1 MSERF
6 RKSLAVVLALVLVV
20 GVAGMA
26 GCAKEEPTPA
36 EPTEP
41 TGDEPVVGGTLNFYI
56 NEPAFI
62 DPVNAQESEGMQVV
76 YNVFD
81 SLVDF
86 DAVTSEIKPSAAESW
101 EANADATVWT
111 FKLRQGAKF
120 HNGREVKAAD
130 FKYAWERICNPDN
143 KSEISYHLSAI
154 KGFDEMAAGTAKELS
169 GVKAVDDYT
178 LEVTLSYAFGDFE
191 YVVGHP
197 ALGPVPAEEVDTA
210 DKAKAFADKPVG
222 NGPFMM
228 SEPWNHNQGIKVVR
242 FDDYYGDKPYLDGV
256 DFKIFKDEETAF
268 LEFKAGNL
276 DFTSI
281 PGGQIAATIS
291 EFGESADGYTVEPGK
306 QVLTG
311 SELSTYYI
319 VLNNKDKTTSNA
331 DVRRA
336 LSLAINREVIAE
348 SVYEGTRSPATGIVP
363 RGIVGYQ
370 EGSWPYAKYDK
381 EAAIA
386 QLEKAGFKDGAGMP
400 ELALSFNA
408 GSGHEPV
415 MELIAS
421 DLKAIGV
428 SVKLDGMEWAQH
440 LDNMDAGTFQL
451 GRLGWLADYPIMDN
465 FLYPLFFSESAD
477 NHSFYKDAAV
487 DTALLDAR
495 KIADP
500 AARIEAYRAI
510 DKTLGEAAPIIPIVG
525 YKHQRVGSERLR
537 DFVFSPMSLGALDK
551 AWIAAE

>member
-20 GVAGMA
+20 GVAGMT
-26 GCAKEEPTPA
+26 GCAKKTETPA
-36 EPTEP
+36 TPTEP
-41 TGDEPVVGGTLNFYI
+41 TGDKPVVGGTLNFYI

-62 DPVNAQESEGMQVV
+62 DPVNGQESEGIQVI
-76 YNVFD
+76 NSVFD

-86 DAVTSEIKPSAAESW
+86 DPATSEIKPAAAESW

-120 HNGREVKAAD
+120 HNGRAVTAGD

-143 KSEISYHLSAI
+143 KSEISYHLSAV

-169 GVKAVDDYT
+169 GVKVVDDNT

-197 ALGPVPAEEVDTA
+197 ALAPIPAEEVDTA
-210 DKAKAFADKPVG
+210 DKAKAFADKPIG

-242 FDDYYGDKPYLDGV
+242 FNDYYGDKALLDGV

-281 PGGQIAATIS
+281 PGGQIAATIA
-291 EFGESADGYTVEPGK
+291 EFGESADGYTAEPGK

-311 SELSTYYI
+311 SELSTYFI
-319 VLNNKDKTTSNA
+319 VINNKDKTLSNV

-336 LSLAINREVIAE
+336 LSLAINREVIAQ

-363 RGIVGYQ
+363 KGIVGYQ
-370 EGSWPYAKYDK
+370 EGDWPYSKYDK
-381 EAAIA
+381 EAAVA
-386 QLEKAGFKDGAGMP
+386 ELTKAGFPAGAGLP
-400 ELALSFNA
+400 EIKLEFNS

-428 SVKLDGMEWAQH
+428 NVKLDGMEWAQH
-440 LDNMDAGTFQL
+440 LDSMDAGTFQL

-465 FLYPLFFSESAD
+465 FLYPLFYSKAAD
-477 NHSFYKDAAV
+477 NSSFYNNPAV

-495 KIADP
+495 KITDP

-510 DKTLGEAAPIIPIVG
+510 DKTIGADAPIIPIVG
-525 YKHQRVGSERLR
+525 YKHQRVASERIR
-537 DFVFSPMSLGALDK
+537 DFVFSPMSLASLDK
-551 AWIAAE
+551 AWIAAQ